1 MFILHRSA
9 SWTIYYASQPQNKHV
24 RAIGLGSQKLQKRR
38 NARLKQ
44 LLKARVV
51 HSRSFGQGIIEQVDI
66 WPSTKYLGRFGCSKQ
81 VGRAAQVAAQTPQH
95 PMSTPSS
102 SSLSSPLFPLPLSS
116 LPLPIA
122 VAKALADCSYL
133 LWLWYFSG
141 PRRTRSHASRPY
153 RRQSV
158 KLPMPWSCARQ

>member
-1 MFILHRSA
+1 M
-9 SWTIYYASQPQNKHV
+9 

-81 VGRAAQVAAQTPQH
+81 VGRAAQVAAQTPHQH

-102 SSLSSPLFPLPLSS
+102 SSLSSPLFPLPSSS
-116 LPLPIA
+116 LPSPIA

-133 LWLWYFSG
+133 LWLGHSSG
-141 PRRTRSHASRPY
+141 PCRTRSHASRPH

-158 KLPMPWSCARQ
+158 RLPMPWSCARQ